1 MGCFDM
7 VECYKC
13 GSTIKD
19 IHTTAEKVLCWQCC
33 IDNYWDRTEVVSKK
47 LSDKP
52 RGWKFMSVYVHK
64 DGTVYHKGVEQPDL
78 KGTLPPTKIKP
89 KQKAT
94 KKLTKKESNDL
105 VAELGTLKASLR
117 RVKTKKAQ
125 ATIEKKIKA
134 INKKLR

>member
-1 MGCFDM
+1 MAYFDM
-7 VECYKC
+7 IECYNC
-13 GSTIKD
+13 GSVIKD
-19 IHTTAEKVLCWQCC
+19 VHTTVEKVLCWQCC
-33 IDNYWDRTEVVSKK
+33 IDNHWDKTEVINKK
-47 LSDKP
+47 SSGKP
-52 RGWKFMSVYVHK
+52 RGWKFMAVYVHK
-64 DGTVYHKGVEQPDL
+64 DGTVYHKGTEQPDL

-94 KKLTKKESNDL
+94 KKLTKKESNEL

-117 RVKTKKAQ
+117 RVKTKRAQ